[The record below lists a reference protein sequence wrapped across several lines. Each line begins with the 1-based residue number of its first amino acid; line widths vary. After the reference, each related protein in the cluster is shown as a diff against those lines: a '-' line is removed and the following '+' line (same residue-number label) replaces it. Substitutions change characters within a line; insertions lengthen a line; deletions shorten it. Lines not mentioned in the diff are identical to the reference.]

1 MGIKQELGRVDDKVF
16 HSRQRSLRRDV
27 RRCGKEM
34 CENCFAYG
42 GHSGICPSCL
52 WMEYLAERDCL
63 EEEQRGF
70 RRGIVGWALFA
81 AGLCWTVAG
90 LIYGICKIN
99 RKCRRKKEG
108 CRKTCLSRRRN
119 KENRPRACGWRFG
132 NIKKAPDKSPGLFYL
147 PINTCRPFRRRRPQ
161 AWGLLRGNIG

>member
-1 MGIKQELGRVDDKVF
+1 MTKCFIHGNEVSVATC
-16 HSRQRSLRRDV
+16 

-99 RKCRRKKEG
+99 RKCRRKKEVAERLASLDG
-108 CRKTCLSRRRN
+108 
-119 KENRPRACGWRFG
+119 E
-132 NIKKAPDKSPGLFYL
+132 IKKIDRALADGVSA
-147 PINTCRPFRRRRPQ
+147 I
-161 AWGLLRGNIG
+161 